1 MWHDSSRCK
10 QSAADRPRRNLCAW
24 TLLAGL
30 LLFAALEGP
39 FLAGR
44 VYTYDDLGSFHIP
57 ARAFYAGQLARGE
70 AFDWMPQLFGGFYLS
85 GEGQAGTYHPLHL
98 VLYRFLPINAA
109 LAWEF
114 LAGYPLM
121 FIGTYLFLRR
131 RLDGRHG
138 AVFGGLVFTFS
149 GFNLLHFIH
158 PNAIAIVAH
167 IPWLLWAIDVAV
179 IDRGSRKAVAAEA
192 LIALLTASQILLG
205 YPQYVWFS
213 LLAESGYTLFLV
225 RNVAQASSLYFEK
238 TGRMPVLLVWRLPAA
253 KIGGLMIG
261 GIQLLPTVDA
271 LAHSA
276 RHSADA
282 AFVNLGSLHALNL
295 VQLIGPY
302 LFAGRAYGGNTHEF
316 GLYIGAVP
324 LLLIVWIRYHWSD
337 LGRMRTLA
345 TAAVVLGVVGFL
357 LSLGEVG
364 QLYRLQRFLP
374 LVGSFRCPCR
384 YLVLCHLATS
394 VLAAIGLI
402 LLVRRNESGQETPWA
417 ELKPLWIVAAAA
429 VLATAVGLALQ
440 GNPHV
445 ASPGAVLIGPLL
457 ICSAAVLMTLAARGS
472 RAALVGLVLFTAVDL
487 GAYGLSYAV
496 YPYSKTLDTY
506 ASQVTAPPAGP
517 RGRVLAD
524 LIPFDRPMP
533 HTGNGMT
540 ILGWH
545 RVDGYAGLEPARQL
559 DYGRLAALRV
569 AGVHWVK
576 NSPTTATIEGLV
588 SYNEDWFEVPRPLT
602 GVRLLTE
609 SCQSND
615 PGRDIERV
623 SIESTALVERQL
635 DLPAGASGTVSIV
648 SDRPGRLQV
657 TTACPADR
665 LLFVAQS
672 YHPGWQARIDGVPGS
687 VFRANGDFLGCLVPP
702 GDHDVVL
709 EFRPKSRRLGLVLSC
724 IGLTL
729 VSAFFTGR
737 MIRPGGLPN
746 KGMVQKGVRYRCRNG
761 PRGASHNGT

>member
-1 MWHDSSRCK
+1 MWHDSSKCE
-10 QSAADRPRRNLCAW
+10 QSAADRRRRNLSAW
-24 TLLAGL
+24 TLLAAL

-57 ARAFYAGQLARGE
+57 ARVFYADQLARGE

-109 LAWEF
+109 VAWEF
-114 LAGYPLM
+114 LAAYPFM

-138 AVFGGLVFTFS
+138 AIFGSLVFTFS

-179 IDRGSRKAVAAEA
+179 VDRGSRKAVAAEA

-225 RNVAQASSLYFEK
+225 RNDWSKLARNVF
-238 TGRMPVLLVWRLPAA
+238 WRLPAA

-302 LFAGRAYGGNTHEF
+302 LFANRTYGGNTHEF

-357 LSLGEVG
+357 LSLGDVG

-402 LLVRRNESGQETPWA
+402 LLVRRNESGQKTPWA
-417 ELKPLWIVAAAA
+417 ELKPVWIVVAAA
-429 VLATAVGLALQ
+429 VLATALALG

-457 ICSAAVLMTLAARGS
+457 ISCGAVLVTAAVRGS

-506 ASQVTAPPAGP
+506 ASRVTAPPAGSH
-517 RGRVLAD
+517 GRVLAD
-524 LIPFDRPMP
+524 LIPYDRPMP

-569 AGVHWVK
+569 AGVRWVK
-576 NSPTTATIEGLV
+576 NGPTTATIAGLIPH
-588 SYNEDWFEVPRPLT
+588 NEDWLEVPRPLNR
-602 GVRLLTE
+602 VRLLTE
-609 SCQSND
+609 SLQSND

-623 SIESTALVERQL
+623 SIESTALVQRQL
-635 DLPAGASGTVSIV
+635 DLPAGASGSVDVI
-648 SDRPGRLQV
+648 SDRPGRLHV
-657 TTACPADR
+657 ATACPADR

-687 VFRANGDFLGCLVPP
+687 VFRANGDFIGCLVPP
-702 GDHDVVL
+702 GEHDVVL
-709 EFRPKSRRLGLVLSC
+709 EFRPNSRRLGFLLSC
-724 IGLTL
+724 LGLTL
-729 VSAFFTGR
+729 VSAFFAGR
-737 MIRPGGLPN
+737 MIRPGSLPN
-746 KGMVQKGVRYRCRNG
+746 KGMVQKGVRYRCAKHPAGRSG
-761 PRGASHNGT
+761 NGT

>member
-1 MWHDSSRCK
+1 MWNDSINRE
-10 QSAADRPRRNLCAW
+10 QSEAHRARRNLSAW

-39 FLAGR
+39 FLAGGI
-44 VYTYDDLGSFHIP
+44 YTHDDLGSFHIP
-57 ARAFYAGQLARGE
+57 ARVFYADQLAQGE

-98 VLYRFLPINAA
+98 VLYRCLPINAA

-114 LAGYPLM
+114 LAAYPFM
-121 FIGTYLFLRR
+121 FIGAYLFLRR
-131 RLDGRHG
+131 RLDSRHG
-138 AVFGGLVFTFS
+138 ALFGSLVFTFS
-149 GFNLLHFIH
+149 GFNLLHFVH
-158 PNAIAIVAH
+158 PNAVGIVAH
-167 IPWLLWAIDVAV
+167 VPWLLWAIDVAI

-213 LLAESGYTLFLV
+213 LLAESSYTLFLV
-225 RNVAQASSLYFEK
+225 RNGFKKGSGTVAGTARGVLRTTVPDPFSNP
-238 TGRMPVLLVWRLPAA
+238 RNVLLRLSAA

-261 GIQLLPTVDA
+261 GIQFLPTVDA

-276 RHSADA
+276 RHSVDA
-282 AFVNLGSLHALNL
+282 AFVNVGSLHPLNL
-295 VQLIGPY
+295 VQLVGPY
-302 LFAGRAYGGNTHEF
+302 LFADRTYGGNTHEF

-324 LLLIVWIRYHWSD
+324 LLLIVWLCWHWRDS
-337 LGRMRTLA
+337 GRLRTLA
-345 TAAVVLGVVGFL
+345 TAAMALTAVGFL
-357 LSLGEVG
+357 LSLGEAG

-402 LLVRRNESGQETPWA
+402 LLVRRNESGQKTLWE
-417 ELKPLWIVAAAA
+417 ELKPVWFVVAIAGAAT
-429 VLATAVGLALQ
+429 VVGIILQ

-445 ASPGAVLIGPLL
+445 ASLGAVLIGPLL
-457 ICSAAVLMTLAARGS
+457 ITSAAVLVTLAARGS
-472 RAALVGLVLFTAVDL
+472 RAALVGLVIFTAVDL

-496 YPYSKTLDTY
+496 YPSSKTLDTY
-506 ASQVTAPPAGP
+506 ASQVNTPPAGS

-524 LIPFDRPMP
+524 LIPCDRPMP
-533 HTGNGMT
+533 QTGNGMT
-540 ILGWH
+540 VLGWH

-559 DYGRLAALRV
+559 NYGQLASLRV

-576 NSPTTATIEGLV
+576 NGPTTAAIEGLV
-588 SYNEDWFEVPRPLT
+588 PHDEDWLEVPRPLNR
-602 GVRLLTE
+602 VRLLEE
-609 SCQSND
+609 SCQSDD
-615 PGRDIERV
+615 PGRDMELV
-623 SIESTALVERQL
+623 SIESTALVEQQF
-635 DLPAGASGTVSIV
+635 DLPAGESGTVSVV
-648 SDRPGRLQV
+648 SDRPGRLHV

-687 VFRANGDFLGCLVPP
+687 VFRANGDFLGCLVPQ
-702 GDHDVVL
+702 GEHDVVL
-709 EFRPKSRRLGLVLSC
+709 EFRPRSRRWGFVLSC
-724 IGLTL
+724 LGLTL
-729 VSAFFTGR
+729 VSVLFTCR
-737 MIRPGGLPN
+737 MIRPGSFLGRRSESI
-746 KGMVQKGVRYRCRNG
+746 K
-761 PRGASHNGT
+761 

>member
-1 MWHDSSRCK
+1 MWHDSSRREP
-10 QSAADRPRRNLCAW
+10 SEARSPRRNLYAW
-24 TLLAGL
+24 TLLAAL
-30 LLFAALEGP
+30 LLFAAMEVP
-39 FLAGR
+39 FFAGR

-57 ARAFYAGQLARGE
+57 ARVFYADQLARGE
-70 AFDWMPQLFGGFYLS
+70 TFDWMPQLFGGFYLS

-98 VLYRFLPINAA
+98 LLYRFLPINAA

-114 LAGYPLM
+114 LSSYPFM
-121 FIGTYLFLRR
+121 FIGTHLFLRR
-131 RLDGRHG
+131 RLDDRQG
-138 AVFGGLVFTFS
+138 AIFGSLVFTFS

-158 PNAIAIVAH
+158 PNAVAIVAH
-167 IPWLLWAIDVAV
+167 IPWLLWATDVAIV
-179 IDRGSRKAVAAEA
+179 DRGSRKAVAAEG

-213 LLAESGYTLFLV
+213 LLAESGYILFLV
-225 RNVAQASSLYFEK
+225 RNDWKKLS
-238 TGRMPVLLVWRLPAA
+238 RNVLWRLPAA

-295 VQLIGPY
+295 VQLVAPY

-345 TAAVVLGVVGFL
+345 TAMAVLGVVGFL
-357 LSLGEVG
+357 LSLGEAG

-402 LLVRRNESGQETPWA
+402 LLLGRHESRQETPWA
-417 ELKPLWIVAAAA
+417 ELKPIWIVAAAA
-429 VLATAVGLALQ
+429 VLATVVGLALQ
-440 GNPHV
+440 GNPHL
-445 ASPGAVLIGPLL
+445 ASPAAVLIGPFL
-457 ICSAAVLMTLAARGS
+457 ICSAAALLTLTVRGS
-472 RAALVGLVLFTAVDL
+472 RPALIGLVLFTAVDL

-496 YPYSKTLDTY
+496 YPHSETLDTY
-506 ASQVTAPPAGP
+506 ASRVTTPPDGS

-524 LIPFDRPMP
+524 LVSFDRAMP
-533 HTGNGMT
+533 HTGNAMT
-540 ILGWH
+540 IFGWH
-545 RVDGYAGLEPARQL
+545 RVGGYVGLEPARQL
-559 DYGRLAALRV
+559 DYGRLATLRV

-576 NSPTTATIEGLV
+576 NGPTTATIEGLV
-588 SYNEDWFEVPRPLT
+588 PHDEEWSKVPRPLNR
-602 GVRLLTE
+602 VRLLTA
-609 SCQSND
+609 SCQSDD

-623 SIESTALVERQL
+623 SIESTALVERQF
-635 DLPAGASGTVSIV
+635 DLPAGASGTVDVV
-648 SDRPGRLQV
+648 SDRPGRLHV

-672 YHPGWQARIDGVPGS
+672 YHPGWQARVDGAGCS

-702 GDHDVVL
+702 GNHDVVL
-709 EFRPKSRRLGLVLSC
+709 EFRPPSRRLGFLFSC

-729 VSAFFTGR
+729 VFAFFSAR
-737 MIRPGGLPN
+737 MIRPGGLPD
-746 KGMVQKGVRYRCRNG
+746 KRSG
-761 PRGASHNGT
+761 SIE